1 MSIYA
6 VVVAA
11 LLVTLILALIR
22 AFKGPTVFDRAL
34 AGNAVGTATMML
46 LAIFEFIS
54 QRPEFVDLAIVYG
67 LLNVIGTIA
76 LQKFFRYGDL
86 GEPGGSEADR
96 S

>member
-6 VVVAA
+6 VVVTA
-11 LLVTLILALIR
+11 LLVTLVLALIR

-46 LAIFEFIS
+46 LAIFQFIS
-54 QRPEFVDLAIVYG
+54 ERPEFVDLAIVYG

-86 GEPGGSEADR
+86 GEPGGSEAER
-96 S
+96 

>member
-1 MSIYA
+1 MGIYA
-6 VVVAA
+6 VVVTA
-11 LLVTLILALIR
+11 LLVTLVLVLIR

-46 LAIFEFIS
+46 LAIFQFIS
-54 QRPEFVDLAIVYG
+54 KRPEFVDLAIVYG

-86 GEPGGSEADR
+86 GEPGGSEVDR

>member
-6 VVVAA
+6 VVIAA
-11 LLVTLILALIR
+11 LLATLVMALIR

-46 LAIFEFIS
+46 LAIFEYIS
-54 QRPEFVDLAIVYG
+54 ERPEFVDLAIVYG

-86 GEPGGSEADR
+86 GEPGGKEADR